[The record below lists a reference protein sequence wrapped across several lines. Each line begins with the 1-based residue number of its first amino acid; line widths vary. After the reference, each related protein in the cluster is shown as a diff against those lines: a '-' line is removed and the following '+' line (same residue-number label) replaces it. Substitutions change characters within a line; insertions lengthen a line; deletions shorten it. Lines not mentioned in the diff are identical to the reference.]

1 MKKYIKRA
9 LLNRSLST
17 VEKVVISV
25 SCEKMID
32 SMNRSKKEGNKFSE
46 HEEVAYNTLKSLI
59 EKIK

>member
-17 VEKVVISV
+17 IEKIVISV

-32 SMNRSKKEGNKFSE
+32 SMDRSIKDGNKFSE

-59 EKIK
+59 ERIK